1 MTKAQGDEYE
11 LKKLG
16 RIKPH
21 SIDKVKDD
29 QKRRLSEAE
38 NKALTILELLT
49 RKMPLNY
56 DLTRKKDQ
64 NKAIKLVREAK
75 IFNNDLELIPFMR
88 AFIFT
93 RWIKCLVVDSAQD
106 TKLRPVMAR
115 PGSFMLTELS
125 AVILALS
132 G

>member
-1 MTKAQGDEYE
+1 MSWFPIKNNDWNREALGDKKSKKKNKTKLPMTKAQGDEYE

-21 SIDKVKDD
+21 SIDKVRDD
-29 QKRRLSEAE
+29 QKKRLTEAE
-38 NKALTILELLT
+38 NKALTILELIV
-49 RKMPLNY
+49 RKMPQNY

-93 RWIKCLVVDSAQD
+93 R
-106 TKLRPVMAR
+106 
-115 PGSFMLTELS
+115 
-125 AVILALS
+125 
-132 G
+132 